1 MSIRIDFRLLSRN
14 LLSKTSRLKRC
25 IKMLLSPKSK
35 WILLFQIT
43 SLRKV
48 HFVIRSK
55 TLSSNFGT
63 FSKVRNQKLFKL
75 IIIFYGFFLDE
86 LLELRKI

>member
-1 MSIRIDFRLLSRN
+1 
-14 LLSKTSRLKRC
+14 
-25 IKMLLSPKSK
+25 MLLSLKSK
-35 WILLFQIT
+35 LILPFQMT
-43 SLRKV
+43 SWKRV

-55 TLSSNFGT
+55 TLSSSFGT

-86 LLELRKI
+86 FLEHREIKAK